1 MVLKCI
7 NGCKRVVEAIAIDD
21 NNGGALGQ
29 IRDLVR
35 TFEEEHGR
43 QVRRVQTKQILDEG
57 MKYYNEAHN
66 GDDNDHK
73 ADNRKLAIERFTE
86 ALNLCQVGTLEPRY
100 KKLKKDLTE
109 KRLSWK
115 HGVNVL
121 SVFRCINGLPKP
133 KCKSSVF
140 SSDSFQ
146 GALGQK
152 LVASG
157 FAQSG
162 FVLCIVCA

>member
-1 MVLKCI
+1 M
-7 NGCKRVVEAIAIDD
+7 VEAIAIDD

-100 KKLKKDLTE
+100 KKFKKGLDRKKIELET
-109 KRLSWK
+109 RSQC
-115 HGVNVL
+115 
-121 SVFRCINGLPKP
+121 SVRVSLYKQFAETKMQKFCI
-133 KCKSSVF
+133 F
-140 SSDSFQ
+140 
-146 GALGQK
+146 
-152 LVASG
+152 
-157 FAQSG
+157 
-162 FVLCIVCA
+162 